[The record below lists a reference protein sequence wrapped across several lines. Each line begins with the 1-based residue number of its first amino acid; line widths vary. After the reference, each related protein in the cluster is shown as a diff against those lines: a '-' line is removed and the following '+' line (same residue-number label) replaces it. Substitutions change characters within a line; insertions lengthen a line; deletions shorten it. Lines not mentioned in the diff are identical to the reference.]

1 MNTKIKRGYRY
12 CNVARGMVSQ
22 LKFDKLADIAGV
34 TGEFVRKCVQ
44 RYYVQGFNEKD
55 VCAIFLDG
63 ESGNLNRDI
72 YRIRYAAADF
82 EELKDEPGIINKL
95 VPGEVSERKLEIIV
109 ARTNIRSDKV
119 KQMLYDHYVS
129 GESINDIRIRGKFVK
144 SNMNR
149 DFKRVQQ
156 SADVFEEL
164 YILEFNQ

>member
-1 MNTKIKRGYRY
+1 MNTEIKKGYRY
-12 CNVARGMVSQ
+12 SNVACGMVSE
-22 LKFDKLADIAGV
+22 LKFNKVADIAGV
-34 TGEFVRKCVQ
+34 NGEFVRKCIH
-44 RYYVQGFNEKD
+44 RYYVRGFNEKD
-55 VCAIFLDG
+55 ICAIFLDG

-72 YRIRYAAADF
+72 YRFRYAASDF

-95 VPGEVSERKLEIIV
+95 EPGKVSQRKLEILIS
-109 ARTNIRSDKV
+109 RTNIRSPKV
-119 KQMLYDHYVS
+119 IQMLYDHYVV

-156 SADVFEEL
+156 SADIFEEL